1 MDTEAAQHAAVGE
14 LERMKNNMEKMEA
27 ERAQMVAEVEA
38 QIERALQSMMVGD
51 SDMEWDE
58 DDLEEIPNDAQSPAR
73 VRSPVLDSIGS
84 PNLSQGMRSRPLSPG
99 SASVASS
106 SRVPMK
112 RRASGRGAYSDSGR
126 SAKGQMRSFG
136 TASTLAEIADKLET
150 VRALHASRSKPS
162 SEYGGRRSKS
172 RASSHHTPASE
183 RGGGSSKLPPLPRQ
197 EAKLSG
203 EEAGDEDSLSE
214 KERVEREMAIKQATK
229 RFSTGAAE
237 GAKDGTSGGDGMLS
251 SVDAGIVE
259 QSDRIAEKM
268 KQIQQR
274 VSVGFWLNFVNL
286 TFV

>member
-1 MDTEAAQHAAVGE
+1 MDTEAAQRSAVGE

-27 ERAQMVAEVEA
+27 ERSQMVAEVEA

-51 SDMEWDE
+51 SDIEWDE
-58 DDLEEIPNDAQSPAR
+58 DDLEEIPNDAVSPTR
-73 VRSPVLDSIGS
+73 VRSPVLDSLGS
-84 PNLSQGMRSRPLSPG
+84 PSLSQGMHSRPLSPG

-112 RRASGRGAYSDSGR
+112 RRPSGRGAYSDSGR
-126 SAKGQMRSFG
+126 SAKSQMRSFG

-150 VRALHASRSKPS
+150 VKALHASRSKPS
-162 SEYGGRRSKS
+162 SEHGVRRSKS
-172 RASSHHTPASE
+172 RASSHHATASE
-183 RGGGSSKLPPLPRQ
+183 RGGGSKLKPLPTRQ

-214 KERVEREMAIKQATK
+214 KERVEREKAIKQATK

-274 VSVGFWLNFVNL
+274 VSISFWFWS
-286 TFV
+286 